1 MAILVSA
8 DPFKPA
14 TKQAAKA
21 RVGLY
26 GVSGSGKTMTAL
38 MIAKTL
44 GEKVAVIDTEGGSAS
59 KYADLFAFNTVAMS
73 KPFHPDRFAKG
84 VDSAAKAGYDVIVVD
99 GASAFWDGDGGVM
112 SIVDAAKK
120 RGGGWADGTPAH
132 NRLVE
137 AIVTCP
143 IHIIVTIRAKAET
156 IIETEN
162 GKTKIRKVG
171 MKMVQRDG
179 LDYEFDVMLYLDQDN
194 SATVEKSRMAGILG
208 DRVEADTNAE
218 VPPIVEWAETFKAWL
233 NEGEPPPG
241 TMPSV
246 ATADV
251 AGDDL
256 PPILRDPQ
264 PTELVGEDG
273 KPITF

>member
-1 MAILVSA
+1 MSTHVN

-14 TKQAAKA
+14 TKKAAKA
-21 RVGLY
+21 RLGLY

-38 MIAKTL
+38 TIAKHL
-44 GEKVAVIDTEGGSAS
+44 GEKVALIDTEGGSAS
-59 KYADLFAFNTVAMS
+59 KYADLFDFNTVTLS

-84 VDSAAKAGYDVIVVD
+84 VDAAVKAGYDVVIVD
-99 GASAFWDGDGGVM
+99 GASPFWDGEGGVM

-132 NRLVE
+132 NKLVE

-143 IHIIVTIRAKAET
+143 IHIIVTVRAKAET
-156 IIETEN
+156 IVESEG
-162 GKTKIRKVG
+162 GKTKMRKVG

-208 DRVEADTNAE
+208 MRAEADD
-218 VPPIVEWAETFKAWL
+218 IDEWAETFAAWL
-233 NEGEPPPG
+233 GEGEPPAG
-241 TMPSV
+241 AMPEV
-246 ATADV
+246 KTADTS
-251 AGDDL
+251 GEDL
-256 PPILRDPQ
+256 PEALREPAEADLLLDADGNPIR
-264 PTELVGEDG
+264 
-273 KPITF
+273 F